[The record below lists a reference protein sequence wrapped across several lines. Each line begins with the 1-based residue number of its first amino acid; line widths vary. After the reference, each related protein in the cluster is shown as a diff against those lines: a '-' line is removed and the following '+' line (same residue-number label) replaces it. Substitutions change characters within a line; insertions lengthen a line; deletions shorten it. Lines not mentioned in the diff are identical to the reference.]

1 MAVAKGNPQI
11 ISVVGWHNSGKT
23 TFIERLV
30 PALKARTL
38 RVAVIKHSGGGFELD
53 HPGTDTWRFQQ
64 AGSDVVAIVG
74 ADRFAFVERRQSPP
88 DLAALMARLPDDI
101 DLVITEGFKQAS
113 TPKFEVVRDAIRG
126 DRIVPDSQLLALVI
140 DDEALVPGD
149 ARVPW
154 IWWEDIAGAIALLAK
169 RGIL

>member
-1 MAVAKGNPQI
+1 MSSWIARPGTARPGRSDASTTGLEGDGQCECQTQGRRGVAVAKVNPQI

-30 PALKARTL
+30 PALKARGL

-74 ADRFAFVERRQSPP
+74 REGFAYVERRQSGL
-88 DLAALMARLPDDI
+88 DLEELVARL
-101 DLVITEGFKQAS
+101 TG
-113 TPKFEVVRDAIRG
+113 
-126 DRIVPDSQLLALVI
+126 
-140 DDEALVPGD
+140 
-149 ARVPW
+149 
-154 IWWEDIAGAIALLAK
+154 
-169 RGIL
+169 